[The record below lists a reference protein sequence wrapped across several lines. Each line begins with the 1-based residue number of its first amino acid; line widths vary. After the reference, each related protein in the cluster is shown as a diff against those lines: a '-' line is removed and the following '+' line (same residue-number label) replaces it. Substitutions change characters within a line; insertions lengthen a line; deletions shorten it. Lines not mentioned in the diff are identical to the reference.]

1 MSLHTHIH
9 TAETHISGIASRKKT
24 SARQEMRA
32 NASNKQATTVLRIT
46 KFDFLEE
53 KLTNHMNR
61 KKNLLLSQYK
71 YVFFYPLVYRFQEKN
86 HFILNI
92 MYFLKTLFKNKKWE
106 KMDDYFTLFSMTVTR
121 CCRLFN

>member
-1 MSLHTHIH
+1 MRINPGDNLKTGAEKRFKKKHDSLSLHTHIH

-61 KKNLLLSQYK
+61 KKIYCFLSINTC
-71 YVFFYPLVYRFQEKN
+71 F
-86 HFILNI
+86 FIL
-92 MYFLKTLFKNKKWE
+92 
-106 KMDDYFTLFSMTVTR
+106 
-121 CCRLFN
+121 